1 MTASDPAASSSTAPV
16 RAQAQASASEGADG
30 QGAQPRRILDVKHAV
45 ALCVG
50 MVVGAGI
57 FKTSPMVAQAL
68 SSPWE
73 LYIAWAL
80 GGVLSV
86 IGGLCLAELAAAF
99 PDAGG
104 DYHFLRRAY
113 GHRLGFLF
121 AWSRF
126 AVIHTGSMALLGFVF
141 GDYLAQVVDL
151 SPWLGP
157 YASAWMAGGLIVLLT
172 GLNLLGVQVGLG
184 TQLGL
189 TSLVLV
195 GLLLLGVG
203 AGVQEG
209 RGLPPALPHTGA
221 AVPDWGLAMVFVF
234 LAYGGWSDAA
244 TLSAEMKD
252 ERRGIV
258 RALLI
263 GLGLVMGLYLLA
275 NWAYVRVL
283 GLSGLAASPAPAAD
297 LMRIVFGRGAE
308 LLMVGVVT
316 LTALSVMNAI
326 LIAGPRTTYAA
337 ARDLAAEWHLA
348 RWNGRRGTPS
358 AAVLATS
365 AVALVLVAFGAVT
378 RGGFSTMVDYL
389 SPVYWFFI
397 TLSGMAVIV
406 LRRKEP
412 TRARPFRVPL
422 YPVLPLVF
430 SACSAYVLWSS
441 LIYVKAGAMVGVVV
455 LAVGALMLW
464 GHGRRAF
471 TRRERPLDE

>member
-1 MTASDPAASSSTAPV
+1 VTVIHAPE
-16 RAQAQASASEGADG
+16 RQ
-30 QGAQPRRILDVKHAV
+30 LDVKHGV

-68 SSPWE
+68 ASDHA
-73 LYIAWAL
+73 LYLAWA
-80 GGVLSV
+80 V
-86 IGGLCLAELAAAF
+86 GGLISFVGALCFAELAAAF

-126 AVIHTGSMALLGFVF
+126 AVIHTGSMALLAFVF

-157 YASAWMAGGLIVLLT
+157 HANAVLAAGLIVGLT
-172 GLNLLGVQVGLG
+172 ALNLLGVQVGLG

-189 TSLVLV
+189 MAVVLG

-203 AGVQEG
+203 AGVQVLAG
-209 RGLPPALPHTGA
+209 TPPMTPL
-221 AVPDWGLAMVFVF
+221 AVADPARHDWGMAMVFVF

-252 ERRGIV
+252 PQRGIV

-263 GLGLVMGLYLLA
+263 GLALVMGAYLLA
-275 NWAYVRVL
+275 NWAYLRVL
-283 GLSGLAASPAPAAD
+283 GLEGLAHSEAPAAA
-297 LMRIVFGRGAE
+297 LMQACFGRPGE
-308 LLMVGVVT
+308 LVIVGVVS

-326 LIAGPRTTYAA
+326 LIAAPRTTYAA
-337 ARDLAAEWHLA
+337 ARDLAADLHLA
-348 RWNGRRGTPS
+348 RWNARRGTPT

-365 AVALVLVAFGAVT
+365 VVALLLVGFGTLT

-389 SPVYWFFI
+389 SPVYWFFM
-397 TLSGMAVIV
+397 TLSALALIV
-406 LRRKEP
+406 LRRRAP
-412 TRARPFRVPL
+412 LVARPFKVPFYPAVPL
-422 YPVLPLVF
+422 LF
-430 SACSAYVLWSS
+430 AGCSAYLLWSS
-441 LIYVKAGAMVGVVV
+441 VVYVKAGAVVGVAV
-455 LAVGALMLW
+455 LALGGLLSLFF
-464 GHGRRAF
+464 RRAA
-471 TRRERPLDE
+471 RY

>member
-1 MTASDPAASSSTAPV
+1 
-16 RAQAQASASEGADG
+16 
-30 QGAQPRRILDVKHAV
+30 
-45 ALCVG
+45 

-68 SSPWE
+68 GEPWQ
-73 LYIAWAL
+73 LYLAWAV
-80 GGVLSV
+80 GGVLSLV
-86 IGGLCLAELAAAF
+86 GALCFAELAAAF

-157 YASAWMAGGLIVLLT
+157 HASALLAAALIVVLT
-172 GLNLLGVQVGLG
+172 GLNLLGVHVGLG

-189 TSLVLV
+189 TVLVLA
-195 GLLLLGVG
+195 GLALLGLA
-203 AGVQEG
+203 AGVQQVG
-209 RGLPPALPHTGA
+209 GVA
-221 AVPDWGLAMVFVF
+221 AATQGGTPGEPDWGMAMVFVF

-244 TLSAEMKD
+244 TLSAEM
-252 ERRGIV
+252 RGV
-258 RALLI
+258 QRGMLRALL
-263 GLGLVMGLYLLA
+263 LGLALVMALYLLA

-283 GLSGLAASPAPAAD
+283 GLPGLAHSDAPAAE
-297 LMRIVFGRGAE
+297 LMRVAFGRGAE

-348 RWNGRRGTPS
+348 RWNARRGTPS

-365 AVALVLVAFGAVT
+365 GVALALVAFGDLT

-397 TLSGMAVIV
+397 TLSGLAVVV
-406 LRRKEP
+406 LRRREP
-412 TRARPFRVPL
+412 EVMRPFRVPL
-422 YPVLPLVF
+422 YPLLPLLFAV
-430 SACSAYVLWSS
+430 CSAYVLWSS
-441 LIYVKAGAMVGVVV
+441 LVYVKAGAVVGIAV
-455 LAVGALMLW
+455 LGVGAVLLW
-464 GHGRRAF
+464 GHGRFGGAGVINPAPPR
-471 TRRERPLDE
+471 